1 MTLKEYK
8 SIVEMELDKVF
19 NDDTLPQNV
28 IFESSRYS
36 LLAGGK
42 RLRAIFLLEFCR
54 IFGGSYEKAIPFARA
69 IEMIHAYSLIHDD
82 LPCMDDDDFRRGKPT
97 NHKVY
102 GEAMALLAG
111 DNLLNGAYEIMLE
124 ESIKG
129 AEYAKAGFTMA
140 RAAGGYGM
148 IGGQVL
154 DIREGIKTEDELRL
168 MVSLKTGR
176 LFYAACMAGAILG
189 GATEEQLK
197 KVESYAE
204 NLGLAF
210 QIADDV
216 LDVIGDFEK
225 LGKPINSDEDNE
237 KYTFV
242 SIYGLEKAK
251 EKVNELTDKAI
262 DAVKDIEGSG
272 LVIEIA
278 DSLRNR
284 DN

>member
-1 MTLKEYK
+1 MTLSEYK
-8 SIVEMELDKVF
+8 KIIETELKKVF
-19 NDDTLPQNV
+19 DCRELPQHI

-42 RLRAIFLLEFCR
+42 RLRAAFLLEFCR
-54 IFGGSYEKAIPFARA
+54 MFCGSYEKAVPFAKA

-82 LPCMDDDDFRRGKPT
+82 LPCMDNDDFRRGKPT

-129 AEYAKAGFTMA
+129 AEYAKAGFTIA
-140 RAAGGYGM
+140 KAAGGYGM

-154 DIREGIKTEDELRL
+154 DIKEGIKTEEELSF
-168 MVSLKTGR
+168 MVSLKTGK

-189 GATEEQLK
+189 GADEAQLK
-197 KVESYAE
+197 KVETYAD

-210 QIADDV
+210 QIADDI
-216 LDVIGDFEK
+216 LDVTGDFEK
-225 LGKPINSDEDNE
+225 LGKPINSDEDN
-237 KYTFV
+237 KKFTFV

-251 EKVNELTDKAI
+251 EKVNILTDM
-262 DAVKDIEGSG
+262 AVKAVADIEGSD
-272 LVIEIA
+272 LLIDIA
-278 DSLRNR
+278 NELRNR

>member
-8 SIVEMELDKVF
+8 AIVEKELDKVF
-19 NDDTLPQNV
+19 ADDSLPQNV

-42 RLRAIFLLEFCR
+42 RLRAIFVLEFCR
-54 IFGGSYEKAIPFARA
+54 LFSGSYEKAIPFARA

-129 AEYAKAGFTMA
+129 PEYARAGFEMA

-154 DIREGIKTEDELRL
+154 DIKEGIKTEEELRL
-168 MVSLKTGR
+168 MVSLKTGK
-176 LFYAACMAGAILG
+176 LFYAACIAGAILG
-189 GATEEQLK
+189 GANEEQLK
-197 KVESYAE
+197 KVECYAD

-216 LDVIGDFEK
+216 LDVVGDFEK
-225 LGKPINSDEDNE
+225 LGKPINSDEENE

-242 SIYGLEKAK
+242 SVYGLEKAK
-251 EKVNELTDKAI
+251 EKVNELTDIAI
-262 DAVKDIEGSG
+262 NAVKDIEGSE
-272 LVIEIA
+272 LVIDIA

>member
-8 SIVEMELDKVF
+8 VIVEQELDKVF
-19 NDDTLPQNV
+19 VDNTLAQNI

-54 IFGGSYEKAIPFARA
+54 LFSGSYEKAVPFARA

-82 LPCMDDDDFRRGKPT
+82 LPCMDNDDFRRGKPT

-129 AEYAKAGFTMA
+129 PEYAKAGFTMA

-154 DIREGIKTEDELRL
+154 DIKEGVKTEEELRL

-189 GATEEQLK
+189 GADEEQLK

-210 QIADDV
+210 QIADDI
-216 LDVIGDFEK
+216 LDVTGDFEK
-225 LGKPINSDEDNE
+225 LGKPINSDEENE

-242 SIYGLEKAK
+242 SVYGLEKAK
-251 EKVNELTDKAI
+251 EKVYELTDI
-262 DAVKDIEGSG
+262 AVKAVADIEGSE
-272 LVIEIA
+272 LVADIA
-278 DSLRNR
+278 NSLRDR
-284 DN
+284 EY

>member
-1 MTLKEYK
+1 MC
-8 SIVEMELDKVF
+8 
-19 NDDTLPQNV
+19 
-28 IFESSRYS
+28 
-36 LLAGGK
+36 GGDWK
-42 RLRAIFLLEFCR
+42 
-54 IFGGSYEKAIPFARA
+54 KAVHFAA
-69 IEMIHAYSLIHDD
+69 AVEMIHTYSLIHDD
-82 LPCMDDDDFRRGKPT
+82 LPCMDNDDFRRGKPT

-129 AEYAKAGFTMA
+129 PEFAKAGFTMA

-154 DIREGIKTEDELRL
+154 DIKEGIKTEDELRL

-189 GATEEQLK
+189 GADEEQLK

-210 QIADDV
+210 QIADDI
-216 LDVIGDFEK
+216 LDVTGDFEK
-225 LGKPINSDEDNE
+225 LGKPINSDEENE

-242 SIYGLEKAK
+242 SVYGLEKAK
-251 EKVNELTDKAI
+251 EKVYELTDI
-262 DAVKDIEGSG
+262 AVNAVSDIEGSE
-272 LVIEIA
+272 LVVNIA
-278 DSLRNR
+278 NSLRDREN
-284 DN
+284 